1 MKRKRTDNITA
12 TTVKLDDDLYTE
24 FKVLAVRRHLTL
36 QRFMEKCV
44 HLFVEDKP
52 FREVVDAYTV
62 PVTESQLSTTGSF
75 SITILT
81 GSTSIY

>member
-1 MKRKRTDNITA
+1 MKKRRSDNITA

-52 FREVVDAYTV
+52 FRETVDSFTV

-75 SITILT
+75 SITVLT
-81 GSTSIY
+81 SSAA